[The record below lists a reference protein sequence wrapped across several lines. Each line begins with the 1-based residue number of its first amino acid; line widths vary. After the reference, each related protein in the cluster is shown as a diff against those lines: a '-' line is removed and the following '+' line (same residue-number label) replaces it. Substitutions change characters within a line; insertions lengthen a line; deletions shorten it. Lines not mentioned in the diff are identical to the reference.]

1 MNGQI
6 YLLLLQERR
15 RLVQAVTE
23 QIKILTR
30 KQLL

>member
-6 YLLLLQERR
+6 YLPLLTERR
-15 RLVQAVTE
+15 HQVQAVTG
-23 QIKILTR
+23 QIKKLTR